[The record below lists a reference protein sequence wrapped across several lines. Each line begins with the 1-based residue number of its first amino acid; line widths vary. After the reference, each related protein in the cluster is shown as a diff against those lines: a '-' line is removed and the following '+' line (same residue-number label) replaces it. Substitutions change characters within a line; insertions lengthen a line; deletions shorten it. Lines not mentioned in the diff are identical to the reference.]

1 MVARIAYEWLQKG
14 SSAGRVRGRVAVL
27 VRCAELHVRAIVG
40 ALGALGRWVG
50 AGRVRQW
57 GWIGPSRA
65 TVGAVNAVLAIKVLG
80 AGAAIVADAIRGSDA
95 RIGAEK
101 RDG

>member
-1 MVARIAYEWLQKG
+1 MGWARRY
-14 SSAGRVRGRVAVL
+14 RP
-27 VRCAELHVRAIVG
+27 C
-40 ALGALGRWVG
+40 
-50 AGRVRQW
+50 

-80 AGAAIVADAIRGSDA
+80 AGAAVVADAIRGSDA

-101 RDG
+101 RVGCWGW